1 MRKADKFLPLRGS
14 TALVARLA
22 VLLIVTIPLHIRAD
36 VLHTLSR
43 LALELT
49 RDSVLEIA
57 PSSHILSPI
66 LPHIEVVIA
75 KVTVLEAR
83 GRAGATTV
91 LPIAWEDLIR
101 VAARNSLEV
110 ATIEVVEVSAS
121 LHIVVMPTKW
131 IIHPAGICGTNQAV
145 SDGGSHPNRCPRR
158 HGIDST

>member
-49 RDSVLEIA
+49 RDSVLEVA
-57 PSSHILSPI
+57 LSSPI

-75 KVTVLEAR
+75 KVTVLESR

-131 IIHPAGICGTNQAV
+131 IIHPAGICGTDQAV
-145 SDGGSHPNRCPRR
+145 SDGGSHSNRCPRR